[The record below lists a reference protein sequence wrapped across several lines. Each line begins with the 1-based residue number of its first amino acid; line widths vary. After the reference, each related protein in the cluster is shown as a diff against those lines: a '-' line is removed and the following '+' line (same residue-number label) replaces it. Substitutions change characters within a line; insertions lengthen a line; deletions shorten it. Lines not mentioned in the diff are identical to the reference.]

1 MIHHH
6 RQPERC
12 TFYDNVIHESQQT
25 LEDLQ
30 RTFGAELILL
40 PVHLSTRIAR
50 PTTGQADQCERDRN
64 GR

>member
-12 TFYDNVIHESQQT
+12 TLYDNVPRESRQT
-25 LEDLQ
+25 PEDLQ
-30 RTFGAELILL
+30 RTVGPELIPL
-40 PVHLSTRIAR
+40 PVHLSTRIAL
-50 PTTGQADQCERDRN
+50 PTTGQADQCERNRN

>member
-12 TFYDNVIHESQQT
+12 TLYDNVIRESRQT
-25 LEDLQ
+25 PEDLQ
-30 RTFGAELILL
+30 RTADAELIPL
-40 PVHLSTRIAR
+40 PLHLSTRIAR
-50 PTTGQADQCERDRN
+50 PTTGQADQCERNRN